1 MDKNSASGAK
11 IDFTKA
17 GANKEE
23 QKSANVQS
31 PVEETIANVAVTS
44 QVDNT
49 PTDADDEY
57 TDTRSVT
64 IVLVKNYSLYRK
76 ANDKTLP
83 KRKDFIGSSVYAS
96 RILSANKEEVDTY
109 FPNIIGLSPADPSFI
124 MRVKQYL
131 NNIRIPV
138 DELGRTFDIS
148 FHYKKKSDYY
158 KIKLEEEKIEKIYQ
172 ATNRQDTIKLRAALK
187 EKITK
192 LNALEGTKCKLGYPV
207 NVDDYL
213 MYRHCLL
220 YNDVAKDVA
229 LINSD
234 SNVRF
239 YFKDDHKE
247 AEKLRKFRLEVNKA
261 KANYVSCLADDVL
274 FDAVYTHYCVLN
286 NLPVVSSLAEDRL
299 AREIKL
305 DRFSAE
311 EPVKF
316 NKIFNNKDVKL
327 IATIEMLIARGEL
340 IRSQYNQ
347 NITSPE
353 GDFIGA
359 NMGEAVAWFKSTE
372 NNSAVNALVNKLK
385 NI

>member
-1 MDKNSASGAK
+1 METNNSDVSASFGFRK
-11 IDFTKA
+11 PNTDNIK
-17 GANKEE
+17 
-23 QKSANVQS
+23 QKVENTIS
-31 PVEETIANVAVTS
+31 PVEETPVVKEV
-44 QVDNT
+44 VDT
-49 PTDADDEY
+49 PDDVDESY
-57 TDTRSVT
+57 TDERSVT
-64 IVLVKNYSLYRK
+64 IALVKNYSLYRR
-76 ANDKTLP
+76 ANDKVLP
-83 KRKDFIGSSVYAS
+83 KRRDYIGGSVTAS
-96 RILSANKEEVDTY
+96 RVLSANKDEIETY
-109 FPNIIGLSPADPSFI
+109 FPNIVGLAPNNENFI
-124 MRVKQYL
+124 TRVKQYL
-131 NNIRIPV
+131 NNIRIQV
-138 DELGRTFDIS
+138 DELGKTFDVS
-148 FHYKKKSDYY
+148 FFYNRKADYY
-158 KIKLEEEKIEKIYQ
+158 KIKREEEKIEEAYSK
-172 ATNRQDTIKLRAALK
+172 ANRQDLSKRKAALK
-187 EKITK
+187 EKITR
-192 LNALEGTKCKLGYPV
+192 LNTLESTKCKLGHPI
-207 NVDDYL
+207 NVEEYL

-359 NMGEAVAWFKSTE
+359 NMGEAVAWFKSPE
-372 NNSAVNALVNKLK
+372 NNSVVNALMNKLK